1 MVVADA
7 WVMADAW
14 VVAGAPLPAQSGEPP
29 EETVPFGLQCLYP
42 HSWAHQR
49 AYRAFKEVLGSGSC
63 HHLQVGAGSLTRGTG
78 TAMEGLM
85 GSPPAE

>member
-1 MVVADA
+1 
-7 WVMADAW
+7 MADAW
-14 VVAGAPLPAQSGEPP
+14 VVADARVVADAPLPTQSGEPP

-63 HHLQVGAGSLTRGTG
+63 HHLQLGAGSLTRGTG
-78 TAMEGLM
+78 TALERLM

>member
-1 MVVADA
+1 
-7 WVMADAW
+7 MADAW
-14 VVAGAPLPAQSGEPP
+14 VVADAPLPAQSREPP

-63 HHLQVGAGSLTRGTG
+63 HHLQLGAGSLTRGTG
-78 TAMEGLM
+78 MGLEGLM